1 MMIPDMIP
9 EQNHDTSYISHD
21 PSKRGIMCE
30 TFRFHDTEKDR
41 DTSQVSHDSTNVSSM
56 KPVGT
61 MIAAKILTVLMVL
74 LSFTDFSCISPRF
87 LDWAFSTCCPPI
99 GVKFIDASF
108 GVKFI
113 DASFLS

>member
-1 MMIPDMIP
+1 
-9 EQNHDTSYISHD
+9 
-21 PSKRGIMCE
+21 MCE
-30 TFRFHDTEKDR
+30 TFRFHDIEKDR

-56 KPVGT
+56 KPVVT

-74 LSFTDFSCISPRF
+74 LSFTNFSCISPRF